1 MTGGVHIAVY
11 CEPAGKLLALRRR
24 EGTFGECVANTCF
37 DPHGLH
43 CAGAAVGVEGNGDIL
58 CGHLGLERKRHLAD
72 LGVSGVVLV
81 GDLLDVAVIER
92 QDVPTVDLADRAAGP
107 VARAGGR
114 EVCALRRAVARQVGI
129 DLILEVFIHLDVVDV
144 ARAVHIARIERRVAA
159 QVQPRETVILA
170 VERFELFV
178 AAQVER
184 LDLIVVAVQ
193 PPELGAAAHIQLLEL
208 HLAARKLLQIALR
221 AEVELGDR
229 IVVNTKILE
238 GDVAAQVE
246 RGDLVFIAGQ
256 RLEQIVAAHIERG
269 ELVIIDKELNQHPVV
284 AHIERGQLA
293 MGDTQKLQLGVFA
306 DINGFEVMIAPKIE
320 MRQLRQLP
328 DVEGCQLVA
337 ARVDFLELCVGAQ
350 VERGELIVAA
360 GQLGELWVLAQVER
374 GELVYAAV
382 QIPERAARVKP
393 QIGELVSGAVELFHS
408 RVLLQIECFLQF
420 LAAAIEILHISQVS
434 DAHETRDGGAVAEH
448 LLDVIIADV
457 EHFDL
462 PGLLLSQDRAAD
474 DLEHVFPEH
483 RVGEGLFVDRHGAC
497 RACRERQ
504 QAEHH
509 DQTQDDAEN
518 ALFHLFPPPW
528 FGICGGG
535 LLYQNEPLR
544 PWPPPSEKLLESLE
558 LLESLW
564 RSILWRAVVVWVK
577 TSSRRVSC
585 SPSAVT

>member
-11 CEPAGKLLALRRR
+11 REPAGKLLALRRR

-43 CAGAAVGVEGNGDIL
+43 CAGAAVGVEGDGDIL

-92 QDVPTVDLADRAAGP
+92 QHVPTVDLADRAAGP

-129 DLILEVFIHLDVVDV
+129 DPILEVFIHLDVVDV

-159 QVQPRETVILA
+159 QVQPREAVILA
-170 VERFELFV
+170 LERFELFV

-184 LDLIVVAVQ
+184 LDLVVVAVQ
-193 PPELGAAAHIQLLEL
+193 PPELGAAAHIQLCEL
-208 HLAARKLLQIALR
+208 HFVTRKLLQIAQR
-221 AEVELGDR
+221 VKIELGDR
-229 IVVNTKILE
+229 IVVDTKILE
-238 GDVAAQVE
+238 GAIVAQVE
-246 RGDLVFIAGQ
+246 RGDLVFIAAQ
-256 RLEQIVAAHIERG
+256 LLEQIVAAHIERG
-269 ELVIIDKELNQHPVV
+269 ELVIIDIELNQLPVV

-320 MRQLRQLP
+320 IRQLRQVP
-328 DVEGCQLVA
+328 GVEGRQLVA
-337 ARVDFLELCVGAQ
+337 ARDDFLELFVGAQ

-360 GQLGELWVLAQVER
+360 GQLDELWVLAQVER

-462 PGLLLSQDRAAD
+462 LGLLLSQDRAAD
-474 DLEHVFPEH
+474 DLAHVFPEH

-497 RACRERQ
+497 RACCERQ

-509 DQTQDDAEN
+509 DQTQEDAEN
-518 ALFHLFPPPW
+518 AFFHLFPPPW

-535 LLYQNEPLR
+535 LSYQNEPLR

-564 RSILWRAVVVWVK
+564 RSILRRDVVVWVK